1 MLRFSRLFGP
11 GKQSSLPQIWK
22 GVKKKRKKNSE
33 EGSTNKFNFEQ
44 KQPSPPRPEDCES
57 DDEVSNYLQFTYIML
72 FEKFLTKLFSYLFSF
87 VEYLSFLNSLL
98 LNIILHKVL

>member
-33 EGSTNKFNFEQ
+33 EGSTNKLTFEQ

-57 DDEVSNYLQFTYIML
+57 DDEVSNALHFLYILL
-72 FEKFLTKLFSYLFSF
+72 FGKFPTKHFF
-87 VEYLSFLNSLL
+87 VIFFLLW
-98 LNIILHKVL
+98 II